1 MHKTKDLLDAVD
13 TYLDAIYFCDV
24 EKLDKVFHPASS
36 LFDADEGKIF
46 VDPIASF
53 RQDVATRPSPA
64 GRNQKRVEEII
75 LIDWLSELSAVVRLR
90 LQAHENVFVDH
101 LNFVKGPEGWKIVAK
116 IWHLE
121 TTAPFVENA

>member
-1 MHKTKDLLDAVD
+1 MNKSTELLEAVSV
-13 TYLDAIYFCDV
+13 YFDAIYYCDV
-24 EKLDKVFHPASS
+24 EKLDQVFHPSSS

-53 RQDVATRPSPA
+53 RDDVDTRLSPA
-64 GRNQKRVEEII
+64 GRNQTRKDEII
-75 LIDWLSELSAVVRLR
+75 LIDWLSNISAVVKLR

-101 LNFVKGPEGWKIVAK
+101 LSFVKGCEGWKIVAK

-121 TTAPFVENA
+121 STAEVTTLD